1 LGIFVKNNL
10 NQEQMKALTKI
21 LSVMMVFLFAVP
33 TQAQH
38 PKDEYTRKGDKVMVT
53 RFYEDGAVRE
63 QGTFANNVADGRWV
77 EYNRDGSVKIEA
89 FYANGKKEGK
99 WFVYA
104 DEGQVMYELMYAD
117 NYLQS
122 SNRWKLEENNVAD
135 K

>member
-1 LGIFVKNNL
+1 
-10 NQEQMKALTKI
+10 MKAMTKI

-33 TQAQH
+33 TQAQQ
-38 PKDEYTRKGDKVMVT
+38 PKDEYTRNGDKVMVT

-89 FYANGKKEGK
+89 FYTDGKKEGK
-99 WFVYA
+99 WFVYSN
-104 DEGQVMYELMYAD
+104 EGQVMYELVYAD